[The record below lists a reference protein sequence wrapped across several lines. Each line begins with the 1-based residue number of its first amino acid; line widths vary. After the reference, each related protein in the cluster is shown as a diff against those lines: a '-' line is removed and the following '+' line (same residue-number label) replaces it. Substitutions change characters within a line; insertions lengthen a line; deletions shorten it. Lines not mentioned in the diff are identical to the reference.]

1 MNKIGDPGS
10 VFFVTD
16 RGQPM
21 SLSMNLFLL
30 RISAIMYGKFVFF
43 YLQSMQKYIRSFAGG
58 TSTQT
63 ITKEAVNELI
73 FPICPLR
80 EQKLIVK
87 KVDELFVICDTLK
100 EKLKK
105 SQTTQNQLADA
116 IVELVVG

>member
-43 YLQSMQKYIRSFAGG
+43 YLQL
-58 TSTQT
+58 T
-63 ITKEAVNELI
+63 
-73 FPICPLR
+73 
-80 EQKLIVK
+80 
-87 KVDELFVICDTLK
+87 
-100 EKLKK
+100 
-105 SQTTQNQLADA
+105 
-116 IVELVVG
+116 